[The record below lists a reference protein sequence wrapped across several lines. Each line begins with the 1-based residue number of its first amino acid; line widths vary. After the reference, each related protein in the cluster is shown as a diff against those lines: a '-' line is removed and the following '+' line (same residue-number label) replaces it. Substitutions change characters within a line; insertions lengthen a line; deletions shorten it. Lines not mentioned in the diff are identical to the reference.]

1 MSALA
6 AITSSSMVA
15 IIRSK
20 DFEDA
25 KQAAAS
31 LCAAGVTSIEFTTT
45 TPRVFDLIEEFS
57 KIEGM
62 NVGVGTA
69 MSADHVVSAKSAGA
83 KFVISPH
90 TDPLV
95 IKKTLDLG
103 LISIPGV
110 ATPTDVATALSSGAH
125 LLKLFPASHFGPSYL
140 KAVRDP
146 FPQALWLATG
156 GVSLENLK
164 EWFDAG
170 ALGFGL
176 GGPLLS
182 GGASEIPLRVK
193 AFVEAIEKAKIGM
206 P

>member
-1 MSALA
+1 MSALE

-20 DFEDA
+20 SFEEA
-25 KQAAAS
+25 NLAATV
-31 LCAAGVTSIEFTTT
+31 LCGAGVTSIEFTTT

-57 KIEGM
+57 KIDGL

-69 MSADHVVSAKSAGA
+69 MSAEHVASAKSAGA

-95 IKKTLDLG
+95 IKKTLELG
-103 LISIPGV
+103 LVSIPGV
-110 ATPTDVATALSSGAH
+110 ATPTDIASALSSGAH

-146 FPQALWLATG
+146 FPQASWLATG
-156 GVSLENLK
+156 GVNLENLAD
-164 EWFDAG
+164 WFEAG
-170 ALGFGL
+170 AIGFGL
-176 GGPLLS
+176 GGPLL
-182 GGASEIPLRVK
+182 GGGTGEIAPRVK
-193 AFVEAIEKAKIGM
+193 AFIDAIKKVKIGKL
-206 P
+206 